1 MAEDRDS
8 GLPGNLLCQ
17 GGALADFGRRGLAAQ
32 MGVVHQARAGEAGD
46 GLNGAEVGGG
56 ALCVPHLWPVGVE
69 DEDQLVILLYDLGL
83 KPGQHPGAHRIAAD
97 IQDAPDLPVLQ
108 NGQQLRRQ
116 GGDIRVRTGLGGG
129 NHPHTGFFQEGPPLP
144 RAAIGVDDIQI
155 RQHYLFPLS
164 GQRQGQIDGD
174 LRLSGAVVAGED
186 RDAVG
191 KHVLG
196 RHKRFTSFFHKI
208 VVLFFHLLY
217 DVIVL

>member
-1 MAEDRDS
+1 MVSSSA
-8 GLPGNLLCQ
+8 
-17 GGALADFGRRGLAAQ
+17 GRAFSA
-32 MGVVHQARAGEAGD
+32 
-46 GLNGAEVGGG
+46 
-56 ALCVPHLWPVGVE
+56 
-69 DEDQLVILLYDLGL
+69 
-83 KPGQHPGAHRIAAD
+83 PGA
-97 IQDAPDLPVLQ
+97 
-108 NGQQLRRQ
+108 Q
-116 GGDIRVRTGLGGG
+116 G
-129 NHPHTGFFQEGPPLP
+129 
-144 RAAIGVDDIQI
+144 AKSI